1 MFILHRLFVFGVVST
16 FVFASRA
23 SAVEELVICRYCGQN
38 HAAISFDPPTP
49 GRKYAPDRQVDILHI
64 KLDVTPNFENNTVA
78 GTATITFAPISAA
91 LAQLR
96 LDAVRLD
103 IAEVTG
109 TAEVAD
115 FAVDDESLAILFAE
129 PIPVGEEASV
139 TVRYSAQ
146 PAKGLYFRTAKMGY
160 PEEDTHIW
168 TQGETHEARHWF
180 PCFDY
185 PNERSS
191 TEIICHVPPEMTVIS
206 NGRMISE
213 EVNDETGFKAVH
225 WLQEKPHVSYL
236 ICLVAGHF
244 NKLEAK
250 HGDTPLGFYAQP
262 TLAEHAHNSFQD
274 TPTIMAFFEE
284 EIGVPYPWEK
294 YDQVTIRDFV
304 AGGMENTTLTTLT
317 HRTIYSEATENIR
330 SSRNLDAHELA
341 HQWFGDYVTCK
352 DWSHLWLNEGFA
364 TYYTHLYNE
373 HKLGRD
379 ELLYGLYNDANN
391 KVLSQTKDF
400 RPIVYNNYGQAG
412 EQFDFR
418 AYPKGSWV
426 LHMLRS
432 QLGKDL
438 YRKGIQTYLK
448 RHALSSVVTEDL
460 NSVLE
465 EVSGR
470 SLDRFF
476 DQYVYHGGFPI
487 LTITYR
493 WIPEDKLA
501 HIQVEQTQKVTDE
514 VLLFELPAT
523 LRFHVGRRVI
533 DREVKINDAKHDFY
547 FSLSSQ
553 PKIVRFDPQYSILAK
568 VDFKP
573 PQKMLLAQI
582 ENEDDMIGRLLAIK
596 NLSGSK
602 DHAVLEALTERLQK
616 DPFYGVRIAAAKA
629 IAKLHT
635 DEAFEILQDS
645 RKQEDARVRLAVI
658 EGIGSYYRPETL
670 ETLCEVAEKE
680 PNPAIVAS
688 AVTSLA
694 KFSEPK
700 AAHCIEKALTRE
712 SFGNEIAAA
721 AVDAIR
727 QAYNTDLADE
737 LLMALMGQ
745 EKEFDSNDF
754 GRGLTAVATLT
765 NGREDK
771 SATRKFLAKYLDH
784 PKEPVCVAAIR
795 ALGSLGDRQAVPI
808 LQPLTEAHSGR
819 VSSAAKDAV
828 GKIEVNAATAPAE
841 VRELRKLVR
850 ELQSE
855 QKKLAEIV
863 ETLKAKR
870 TAKSKAVDK
879 ETDKPEVEAEEA
891 KAAG

>member
-1 MFILHRLFVFGVVST
+1 MSKLHRAFVVAFIGSFLFAG
-16 FVFASRA
+16 RA
-23 SAVEELVICRYCGQN
+23 SAVEELAICRYCGQN

-49 GRKYAPDRQVDILHI
+49 GRKYAPDRQVDVLHI
-64 KLDVTPNFENNTVA
+64 KIDVTPDFEKNTVS
-78 GTATITFAPISAA
+78 GTTTLTFAPISKP
-91 LAQLR
+91 LTELR
-96 LDAVRLD
+96 LDAVRLAID
-103 IAEVTG
+103 EVTG
-109 TAEVAD
+109 SAPVSD
-115 FAVDDESLAILFAE
+115 FVVSDEALTIQFAE
-129 PIPVGEEASV
+129 PIPVGQEASV
-139 TVRYSAQ
+139 TVKYSAQ

-160 PEEDTHIW
+160 PEEDTHVW

-191 TEIICHVPPEMTVIS
+191 TEVICHVPSEMTVIS
-206 NGRMISE
+206 NGRKVSE
-213 EVNDETGFKAVH
+213 EVNSETGLKTVH

-236 ICLVAGHF
+236 ICLVAGHYK
-244 NKLEAK
+244 KLEGK
-250 HGDTPLGFYAQP
+250 HRDVPLGFYAQP
-262 TLAEHAHNSFQD
+262 TLAEHAHNAFQD
-274 TPTIMAFFEE
+274 TAQIMAFFEE
-284 EIGVPYPWEK
+284 EIGVPFPWEK
-294 YDQVTIRDFV
+294 YDQVTIRDFI
-304 AGGMENTTLTTLT
+304 AGGMENTTITTLT
-317 HRTIYSEATENIR
+317 HRTIYSDETENIR
-330 SSRNLDAHELA
+330 SSRNLDAHEMA

-379 ELLYGLYNDANN
+379 EMLYGLYNDANN

-400 RPIVYNNYGQAG
+400 RPIVYKGYGQAG

-432 QLGKDL
+432 QLGEDL
-438 YRKGIQTYLK
+438 YRKAIKTYLE
-448 RHALSSVVTEDL
+448 RHALTSVVTEDL
-460 NSVLE
+460 NTVLE

-487 LTITYR
+487 LKITYR
-493 WIPEDKLA
+493 WIPEDKLV
-501 HIQVEQTQKVTDE
+501 HIHVEQTQQVNND
-514 VLLFELPAT
+514 VLMFELPAT
-523 LRFHVGRRVI
+523 LRFQVGRKFV
-533 DREVKINDAKHDFY
+533 DKQVKIDDKKHDFY
-547 FSLSSQ
+547 IPLTSQ
-553 PKIVRFDPQYSILAK
+553 PKIVRFDPEYTILAK

-573 PQKMLLAQI
+573 PQAILLAQL
-582 ENEDDMIGRLLAIK
+582 ENEDDMIGRLLAIE

-602 DHAVLEALTERLQK
+602 DHKVVEALKTALQK
-616 DPFYGVRIAAAKA
+616 DKFYGVRLAAAKA

-635 DEAFEILQDS
+635 DEAFAVLQDS
-645 RKQEDARVRLAVI
+645 RKQDDARVRLAVI
-658 EGIGSYYRPETL
+658 EGIGGYYRPEAL
-670 ETLCEVAEKE
+670 ETLCTVAEEEK
-680 PNPAIVAS
+680 NPAIVAA
-688 AVTSLA
+688 AVKSLA

-727 QAYNTDLADE
+727 QAYNTDLTDE

-745 EKEFDSNDF
+745 EKAFDSNDF
-754 GRGLTAVATLT
+754 GNGLTAVAMLT
-765 NGREDK
+765 KDNQDK

-784 PKEPVCVAAIR
+784 PKEPVKVAAIR
-795 ALGSLGDRQAVPI
+795 ALGSLGDRQAVPV

-828 GKIEVNAATAPAE
+828 AKIEEESATAPAE

-850 ELQSE
+850 ELQVE
-855 QKKLAEIV
+855 QKKLAETV
-863 ETLKAKR
+863 ETLQKKRSAKA
-870 TAKSKAVDK
+870 APAVK
-879 ETDKPEVEAEEA
+879 EAEPKVEEA